1 MVMPLPSLRVR
12 RSLPRPSRT
21 NRTTSASRIGDTL
34 ATASFV
40 ELPWGP
46 VRVVTG
52 PGGLIALDLHPPF
65 DGDYV
70 AAPETDPLHREVHA
84 QLKAY
89 VRGQLTT
96 FSLPVDPQGTPFQ
109 RAVWAALLNI
119 PHGQTRTYG
128 QVAAAVGRPGAAR
141 AVGIACG
148 SNPIGIVIP
157 CHRVVGADGSLTGYA
172 GGLDLKAQLLEHE
185 GVR

>member
-1 MVMPLPSLRVR
+1 MVMPLPSLRAG
-12 RSLPRPSRT
+12 RSLPFPART
-21 NRTTSASRIGDTL
+21 NRTTRASGFGDTL
-34 ATASFV
+34 ATASYV

-52 PGGLIALDLHPPF
+52 PWGLIALDLHPPF
-65 DGDYV
+65 EGDYV
-70 AAPETDPLHREVHA
+70 AAPPTDSLHREAHA
-84 QLKAY
+84 QLRAY

-119 PHGQTRTYG
+119 PFGQTRTYG
-128 QVAAAVGRPGAAR
+128 QIAAAIGRPDAAR
-141 AVGIACG
+141 AVGTACG
-148 SNPIGIVIP
+148 SNPIGLVIP

-185 GVR
+185 GVQ